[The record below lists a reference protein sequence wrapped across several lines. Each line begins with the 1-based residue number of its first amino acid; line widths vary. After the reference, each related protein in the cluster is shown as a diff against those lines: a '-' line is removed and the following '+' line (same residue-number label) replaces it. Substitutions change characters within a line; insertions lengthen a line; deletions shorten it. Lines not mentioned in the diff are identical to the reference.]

1 MSFAAWA
8 EPSLD
13 RRTLLR
19 AGGAPGFVSASKLIR
34 TAVTTRIVA
43 VAWTVADTGCVAGA
57 EVASAAAAAV
67 TRRTIGVTANAFAAK
82 W

>member
-1 MSFAAWA
+1 VIV
-8 EPSLD
+8 PSLE
-13 RRTLLR
+13 RMTAFR
-19 AGGAPGFVSASKLIR
+19 AGGTPGLVCASKLIL

-43 VAWTVADTGCVAGA
+43 VAWAVADTGCAAGD
-57 EVASAAAAAV
+57 ELASAAAAAV